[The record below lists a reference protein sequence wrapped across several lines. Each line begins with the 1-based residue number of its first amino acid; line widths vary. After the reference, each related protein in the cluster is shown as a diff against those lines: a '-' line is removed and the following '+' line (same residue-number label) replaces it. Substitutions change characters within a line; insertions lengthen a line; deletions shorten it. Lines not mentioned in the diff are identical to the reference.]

1 MCDLPKYFKKE
12 KEDEDKIDKRYLK
25 SKVRKK
31 RLALS
36 AKRLSKTK
44 KSRENRKKAA
54 ALGASQ
60 STAAE
65 PGTSSGTP
73 YKVFIKTEHEIIDKF
88 IEEADVAKNGE
99 VLEEKHLN
107 AEKKTIT
114 SVTEG
119 NNLKISGEISSVTD
133 IVKKTEED
141 AENSMDDDC
150 NWMVEQAEPGQS
162 ENPIS
167 EGIDFADFAYV
178 FEQIKN
184 LQKHSSIGCGI
195 EHFNIV
201 GCQQYGL
208 EKTYN
213 VRCRI
218 CNHVERISCLRPSD
232 ASIDI
237 NNAAVSA
244 TMVTG
249 GGYNQLEEVMSAMN
263 VSCMT
268 KRIFQKCHNDI
279 IDAFEVA
286 AQREMEDAGREEKE
300 SAITRG
306 DVVPESGIPW
316 MSVVAD
322 GS

>member
-65 PGTSSGTP
+65 P
-73 YKVFIKTEHEIIDKF
+73 
-88 IEEADVAKNGE
+88 EEADVAKNGE

>member
-1 MCDLPKYFKKE
+1 MCDLPKYFKEE

-65 PGTSSGTP
+65 P
-73 YKVFIKTEHEIIDKF
+73 
-88 IEEADVAKNGE
+88 EEADVAKNGE
-99 VLEEKHLN
+99 VLEEKYLN

-150 NWMVEQAEPGQS
+150 NWMVEQAEPEQS

-167 EGIDFADFAYV
+167 GGIDFADFAYV

-213 VRCRI
+213 VRCRM

-306 DVVPESGIPW
+306 DVVPGSGIPW
-316 MSVVAD
+316 ISVVAD